1 MICPSCNASVPAG
14 RDRCSAC
21 GAIVIPPFEGA
32 LAPDPLSLTA
42 PARDSV
48 EPLREIPGLKKK
60 ERTWKDEVRERVRQR
75 RRRRGDDASLP
86 LFEGA
91 AEDEPQAPTLAD
103 ASSELPTEDASGVDE
118 TATLT
123 ETDDLPIRPI
133 EDARSGRLALDTP
146 TLDEQVAEAVSRR
159 RADEL
164 LDEEQA
170 ASGEW
175 GFEAAPTVVEPRPVE
190 RPAYP
195 GERMQAAA
203 IDMALLL
210 GLWSVVVYFASRAA
224 HVSVVGLLP
233 AWPYLAA
240 YLAFLGLAYAGYF
253 SGTTGQTLG
262 KIALGLR
269 VVDRAGQPPG
279 YLRSFAR
286 AALGGL
292 GIGLAFAGIVPMFFD
307 PGRRAFH
314 DRLFKTR
321 VVRN

>member
-1 MICPSCNASVPAG
+1 MTCPSCGASVPSG
-14 RDRCSAC
+14 RDRCPAC
-21 GAIVIPPFEGA
+21 DAIVIPPFEGA
-32 LAPDPLSLTA
+32 LAPDPRSVTP

-75 RRRRGDDASLP
+75 RRRRGEDASLP
-86 LFEGA
+86 LFEDGA
-91 AEDEPQAPTLAD
+91 DDEPQAPILGD
-103 ASSELPTEDASGVDE
+103 ASSELPSAGGSPVEEAVMLSE
-118 TATLT
+118 A
-123 ETDDLPIRPI
+123 DDLPIRPV
-133 EDARSGRLALDTP
+133 EDADSAQVALDTP

-164 LDEEQA
+164 FDEDRA
-170 ASGEW
+170 ASEDW
-175 GFEAAPTVVEPRPVE
+175 GFDASPPVAEPRPVE

-195 GERMQAAA
+195 GERLQAAA
-203 IDMALLL
+203 IDTTLLL

-224 HVSVVGLLP
+224 HVSVMGLLP
-233 AWPYLAA
+233 AWPYLAG

-269 VVDRAGQPPG
+269 VVDKAGQPPG

-307 PGRRAFH
+307 PARRAFH

>member
-1 MICPSCNASVPAG
+1 VPAG

-21 GAIVIPPFEGA
+21 GTIVIPPFEGA
-32 LAPDPLSLTA
+32 LAPDPLSLTP
-42 PARDSV
+42 PARGSV

-60 ERTWKDEVRERVRQR
+60 ERTWKDEVRERVHRR

-91 AEDEPQAPTLAD
+91 VEDEPQARTLGD
-103 ASSELPTEDASGVDE
+103 ASSELPTDDASGVDG
-118 TATLT
+118 TAGLT
-123 ETDDLPIRPI
+123 ETEDLPIRPI
-133 EDARSGRLALDTP
+133 EEAGSGGLALDTP

-159 RADEL
+159 RGNEL
-164 LDEEQA
+164 LDEEQV

-175 GFEAAPTVVEPRPVE
+175 GFDAAPPVVEPRPVE

-210 GLWSVVVYFASRAA
+210 ALWSVVVYFASRAA

-233 AWPYLAA
+233 VWPYLAA

-262 KIALGLR
+262 KIALDLR

-286 AALGGL
+286 AAIGGL
-292 GIGLAFAGIVPMFFD
+292 GIGLAFAGVVPMFFD
-307 PGRRAFH
+307 PARRAFH